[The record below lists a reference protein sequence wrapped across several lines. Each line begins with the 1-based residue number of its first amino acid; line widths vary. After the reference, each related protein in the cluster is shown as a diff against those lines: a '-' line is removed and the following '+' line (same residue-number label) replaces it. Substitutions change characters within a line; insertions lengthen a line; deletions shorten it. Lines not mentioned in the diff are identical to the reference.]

1 MTGNCKNCAGFP
13 QKNVWYHGITMSNF
27 SRTLARNSAAG
38 MIAHVAIKVL
48 SFIFTVVVIRQ
59 LGATEYGQYAAV
71 LAFGAIFVFFADLGL
86 SPYTVR
92 QVARLRDQVD
102 GQAKIHALFGSVLV
116 LRFLLSIAT
125 AIGIVLTAWL
135 TGRPPDMIIGVAIG
149 AIGLIL
155 YSVQGA
161 AESILVGYE
170 RIDISAGAH
179 VVHQLT
185 FVVLGAASLTVAM
198 GYYGLIFAN
207 LAGIA
212 LMTFVCWRALRQF
225 GVRPGA
231 PRPQTWLPLVKA
243 SIPFGVIGFA
253 LGLSYKFDSVLLNIF
268 AGDVATGYYNSAY
281 NLIFS
286 VLVISNVVNTALYPS
301 LSRQSVSMPQTLPAI
316 QQRMLR
322 YLLLIALPIAVGGSI
337 LAQPIVATLY
347 GADYAEAAL
356 PLAIL
361 IWVVPF
367 MFVTEFLGY
376 VIVVSGA
383 ERRVAWAITLSTA
396 VNVTLNLLLIPIF
409 GLLAASILTVLT
421 EAVLLAQYGWVLRA
435 KLRHF
440 DWNLVLLRPLVALAV
455 MAIVVAALR
464 HAFLPISIGIG
475 ALSYVALLLLLG
487 VIGRPEFDLVSGL
500 RRRVGETAS

>member
-1 MTGNCKNCAGFP
+1 
-13 QKNVWYHGITMSNF
+13 
-27 SRTLARNSAAG
+27 

-48 SFIFTVVVIRQ
+48 SFIFTIVVIRQ

-92 QVARLRDQVD
+92 QVARLRDQPD
-102 GQAKIHALFGSVLV
+102 GSKQIRDLFGSVLA
-116 LRFLLSIAT
+116 LRFLLSLIT
-125 AIGIVLTAWL
+125 AVAIILTAWL
-135 TGRPPDMIIGVAIG
+135 TGRPYEMVVGVALG
-149 AIGLIL
+149 TIGLIL

-161 AESILVGYE
+161 AESVLVGFE

-179 VVHQLT
+179 VVHQLV
-185 FVVLGAASLTVAM
+185 FVLLGAASLMLAM

-207 LAGIA
+207 LAGIT
-212 LMTFVCWRALRQF
+212 LMTLVCWRAIRQL
-225 GVRPGA
+225 GVRPGL
-231 PRPQTWLPLVKA
+231 PLPGTWLPLVKA

-253 LGLSYKFDSVLLNIF
+253 LGLSYKFDSVLLNIH

-301 LSRQSVSMPQTLPAI
+301 LSRQSVALPQTLPAI
-316 QQRMLR
+316 QERMLR
-322 YLLLIALPIAVGGSI
+322 YLLLIALPIAVGGSL
-337 LAQPIVATLY
+337 LAYPIVTTLY
-347 GADYAEAAL
+347 GADYISAAL

-383 ERRVAWAITLSTA
+383 ERRVAWAISLSTG
-396 VNVTLNLLLIPIF
+396 VNVMLNLLLIPIY

-421 EAVLLAQYGWVLRA
+421 EAVLLVQYAWVLRA
-435 KLRHF
+435 KLNRF
-440 DWNLVLLRPLVALAV
+440 DWNLVLLRPLVAVLL
-455 MAIVVAALR
+455 MGIVVALLHDAV
-464 HAFLPISIGIG
+464 LPISIGIG
-475 ALSYVALLLLLG
+475 AMVYIGALLLLG
-487 VIGRPEFDLVSGL
+487 VIGKPEFDLLSGL
-500 RRRVGETAS
+500 RRRADQTHTG